1 MKKLTRAAL
10 AAAMLS
16 LAAAPAASAV
26 VPPPPT
32 DFGHVS
38 LGGNGCPPG
47 GDNPCDPIFTGPSAG
62 VDKTYPSRVVAWA
75 ESILP

>member
-10 AAAMLS
+10 AAATLA
-16 LAAAPAASAV
+16 LAAAPAAPAAV
-26 VPPPPT
+26 TPPPT
-32 DFGHVS
+32 DPAHVS

-47 GDNPCDPIFTGPSAG
+47 GDDPCDPIFTGPSASY
-62 VDKTYPSRVVAWA
+62 DKTYPSRLAAWA